1 MLPPV
6 SAPGPAPS
14 PPKGTPSTASTLAVS
29 ASFGSTRIGAGP
41 SGIRPETTRMV
52 EAARQAPLA
61 QRLRDNDTRKGLIPT
76 DDLPAGPPPAFRET
90 PLERQLRTALEPP
103 DMVAEAEN
111 GRAPAGLTRAEI
123 GFAEARALTSP
134 DPKPDLDKKE

>member
-6 SAPGPAPS
+6 SSPGPAPTS
-14 PPKGTPSTASTLAVS
+14 TKATSSTASTLAGSV
-29 ASFGSTRIGAGP
+29 SFGSTRIEAGP

-61 QRLRDNDTRKGLIPT
+61 LRLRDNDTRKGPIPT

-90 PLERQLRTALEPP
+90 PLERQVRTALEPP

-134 DPKPDLDKKE
+134 DPNPGLDKKE